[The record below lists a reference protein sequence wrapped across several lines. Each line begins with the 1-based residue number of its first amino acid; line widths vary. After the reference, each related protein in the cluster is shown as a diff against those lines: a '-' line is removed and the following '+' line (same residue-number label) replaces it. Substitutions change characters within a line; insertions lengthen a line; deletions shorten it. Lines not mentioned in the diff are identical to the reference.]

1 MRVARAGSRLAVHW
15 ATIAVIVAVALG
27 ALAIGSAPA
36 ERDPASTR
44 GPGWAR
50 TCANGPVALTFDD
63 GPSDANSKRLAAI
76 LAEERVPATFFMT
89 GRSVAARPGRAR
101 AFARQGHRI
110 HHHTYDHADL
120 TSLSEAAI
128 RRQLRRSQ
136 RAFARAGLAGGR
148 LLRPPY
154 GKVNKRVRATVRD
167 MGFRTVLWTIDTH
180 DWDAS
185 RTPRQIVRAVTQ
197 RLESGAV
204 ILLHDK
210 EDSRATMAALPR
222 LIRRIRTSGYCFG
235 VLDRRGRVVLSD
247 GP

>member
-1 MRVARAGSRLAVHW
+1 MALAGSRLAVHW

-27 ALAIGSAPA
+27 ALAVGSAPA

-44 GPGWAR
+44 GPGRAR

-76 LAEERVPATFFMT
+76 LAEERVQATFFMT

-101 AFARQGHRI
+101 SLARGDHRI
-110 HHHTYDHADL
+110 YHHTYDHAAL
-120 TSLSEAAI
+120 TSLSDAGI
-128 RRQLRRSQ
+128 RRQIRRSQ
-136 RAFARAGLAGGR
+136 RAFARARVAGGR

-154 GKVNKRVRATVRD
+154 GKVNKRVRATVRA
-167 MGFRTVLWTIDTH
+167 MGFRTVLWTVDTH

-185 RTPRQIVRAVTQ
+185 RTPRQIIRSVMR

-210 EDSRATMAALPR
+210 EDSQATMAALPR
-222 LIRRIRTSGYCFG
+222 LIRRIRRRGYCFG
-235 VLDRRGRVVLSD
+235 VLDRRGRVVLPD
-247 GP
+247 GA